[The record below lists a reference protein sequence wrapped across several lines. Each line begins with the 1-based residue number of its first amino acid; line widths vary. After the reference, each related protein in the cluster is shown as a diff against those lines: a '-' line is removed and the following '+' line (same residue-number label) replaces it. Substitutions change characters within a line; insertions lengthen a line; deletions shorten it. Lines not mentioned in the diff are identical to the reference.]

1 MTMKRI
7 IFALLI
13 LPFFVSCNQ
22 KELDQLKADKV
33 QLTETLKQKEVSINE
48 FVSTLNSIE
57 ENLEIIKEKEKIV
70 AVDSEAPTK
79 SQKQKIAK
87 DITAINNLLEQNK
100 AKIAELDKK
109 LRGSWYQNSK
119 LRKLTERLKA
129 DVAQKEADIA
139 ALKEQIAN
147 LNIKVDGLN
156 ADVTKLNTSV
166 NELVAEN
173 ADQAN
178 TIIERTASMNTA
190 YYVVGSTSELK
201 EKNVISK
208 KGGIIGIGST
218 PVLSENAN
226 TKEFKKID
234 ITETTLIPV
243 NGKKITLVTTHP
255 TNSYKFEAGKGI
267 TITNADAFWKSSK
280 FLVVK
285 AR

>member
-7 IFALLI
+7 IIALLI
-13 LPFFVSCNQ
+13 LPFFIACNQ
-22 KELDQLKADKV
+22 KELEQLKADKV
-33 QLTETLKQKEVSINE
+33 QLTETLKQKEVSIND

-70 AVDSEAPTK
+70 AVASETPTK

-87 DITAINNLLEQNK
+87 NIASINNLIEQNN

-109 LRGSWYQNSK
+109 LKSSWYQNSK

-139 ALKEQIAN
+139 AMKEQIAQ
-147 LNIKVDGLN
+147 LDIKVEGLN
-156 ADVTKLNTSV
+156 SDVNKLNTAV
-166 NELVAEN
+166 TELTTEN
-173 ADQAN
+173 ADQAK
-178 TIIERTASMNTA
+178 TISERTTSMNTA

-201 EKNVISK
+201 AKNVIST
-208 KGGIIGIGST
+208 KGGIIGIASAK
-218 PVLSENAN
+218 VLNENAD

-243 NGKKITLVTTHP
+243 DGKKITMVTTHP
-255 TNSYKFEAGKGI
+255 ANSYKFEEGKGI
-267 TITNADAFWKSSK
+267 TITNADEFWKSSK

>member
-201 EKNVISK
+201 AKNVISK

>member
-7 IFALLI
+7 IIALLI
-13 LPFFVSCNQ
+13 LPFFIACNQ
-22 KELDQLKADKV
+22 KELEQLKADKV
-33 QLTETLKQKEVSINE
+33 QLTETLKQKEVSIND

-70 AVDSEAPTK
+70 AVASETPTK

-87 DITAINNLLEQNK
+87 NIASINNLIEQNN

-109 LRGSWYQNSK
+109 LKSSWYQNSK

-139 ALKEQIAN
+139 AMKEQIAQ
-147 LNIKVDGLN
+147 LDIKVEGLN
-156 ADVTKLNTSV
+156 SNVTKLNTAV
-166 NELVAEN
+166 TELTTEN
-173 ADQAN
+173 ADQAK
-178 TIIERTASMNTA
+178 TISERTTSMNTA

-201 EKNVISK
+201 AKNVIST
-208 KGGIIGIGST
+208 KGGIIGIASAK
-218 PVLSENAN
+218 VLNENAD

-243 NGKKITLVTTHP
+243 EGKKITMVTAHP
-255 TNSYKFEAGKGI
+255 ANSYKFEEGKGI
-267 TITNADAFWKSSK
+267 TITNADEFWKSSK

>member
-1 MTMKRI
+1 
-7 IFALLI
+7 LL
-13 LPFFVSCNQ
+13 LVTK
-22 KELDQLKADKV
+22 KELEQLKADKV
-33 QLTETLKQKEVSINE
+33 QLTETLKQKEVSLNE

-70 AVDSEAPTK
+70 AVASETPTK

-87 DITAINNLLEQNK
+87 NIASINNLIEQNN

-109 LRGSWYQNSK
+109 LKNSWYQNSK

-139 ALKEQIAN
+139 AMKEQIAQ
-147 LNIKVDGLN
+147 LDVKVEGLN
-156 ADVTKLNTSV
+156 TDVTKLNTAV
-166 NELVAEN
+166 TELTTEN

-178 TIIERTASMNTA
+178 TISERTTSMNTA

-201 EKNVISK
+201 AKNVIAK
-208 KGGIIGIGST
+208 KAGIIGIGAAT
-218 PVLSENAN
+218 VLNENAD
-226 TKEFKKID
+226 TKEFKEID

-243 NGKKITLVTTHP
+243 EGKKITMVTTHP
-255 TNSYKFEAGKGI
+255 TNSYKFEEGKGI
-267 TITNADAFWKSSK
+267 TITNADEFWKSSK

>member
-7 IFALLI
+7 IIALLI
-13 LPFFVSCNQ
+13 LPFFVACNQ
-22 KELDQLKADKV
+22 KELKQLRADKIS
-33 QLTETLKQKEVSINE
+33 LTETLKQKEVSINE

-70 AVDSEAPTK
+70 AVASETPTK
-79 SQKQKIAK
+79 SQKQTIAK
-87 DITAINNLLEQNK
+87 NIAAINNLIEQNN

-109 LRGSWYQNSK
+109 LKNSWYQNSK

-139 ALKEQIAN
+139 AMKEQIAQ
-147 LNIKVDGLN
+147 LDVKVEGLN
-156 ADVTKLNTSV
+156 ADVTKLNTAV
-166 NELVAEN
+166 NELTTEN
-173 ADQAN
+173 ADQAK
-178 TIIERTASMNTA
+178 TISERTTAMNTA

-201 EKNVISK
+201 AKNVIAK
-208 KGGIIGIGST
+208 KAGFIGIGAAT
-218 PVLSENAN
+218 VLNENAN
-226 TKEFKKID
+226 TKEFNRID

-243 NGKKITLVTTHP
+243 EGKKIKMVTTHP
-255 TNSYKFEAGKGI
+255 ASSYKFEEGKGI

>member
-201 EKNVISK
+201 AKNVISK

-234 ITETTLIPV
+234 ITETTLIAV

-255 TNSYKFEAGKGI
+255 TDSYKFEAGKGI

>member
-1 MTMKRI
+1 MKRI
-7 IFALLI
+7 IIALLI
-13 LPFFVSCNQ
+13 LTFFASCNK
-22 KELDQLKADKV
+22 KELEQLKADKV
-33 QLTETLKQKEVSINE
+33 QLTETLKQKDVSLNE

-70 AVDSEAPTK
+70 AVASETPTK

-87 DITAINNLLEQNK
+87 NIASINNLIEQNN

-109 LRGSWYQNSK
+109 LKNSWYQNSK

-139 ALKEQIAN
+139 AMKEQIAQLDVKVEGLNTNVTN
-147 LNIKVDGLN
+147 LNT
-156 ADVTKLNTSV
+156 AVT
-166 NELVAEN
+166 ELTTEN

-178 TIIERTASMNTA
+178 TISERTTSMNTA

-201 EKNVISK
+201 AKNVIAK
-208 KGGIIGIGST
+208 KAGIIGIGAAT
-218 PVLSENAN
+218 VLNENAD
-226 TKEFKKID
+226 TKEFKEID

-243 NGKKITLVTTHP
+243 EGKKITMVTTHP

>member
-1 MTMKRI
+1 MKRI

-201 EKNVISK
+201 AKNVISK

>member
-7 IFALLI
+7 IIALLI
-13 LPFFVSCNQ
+13 LPLFFACNQ

-33 QLTETLKQKEVSINE
+33 QLTETLKKKEVALNDFIAAM
-48 FVSTLNSIE
+48 NSIE
-57 ENLEIIKEKEKIV
+57 ENLEIIKEKENIV
-70 AVDSEAPTK
+70 AVASETPTK
-79 SQKQKIAK
+79 SQKQKISK
-87 DITAINNLLEQNK
+87 NITAINNLLEQNK

-109 LRGSWYQNSK
+109 LKSSWYQNSK
-119 LRKLTERLKA
+119 LRKLTDRLKA

-139 ALKEQIAN
+139 AMKEQIAN
-147 LNIKVDGLN
+147 LNVKVEGLN
-156 ADVTKLNTSV
+156 ADVTKLNTAV
-166 NELVAEN
+166 NDLTTEN
-173 ADQAN
+173 ADQAK
-178 TIIERTASMNTA
+178 TISERTNFMNTA

-201 EKNVISK
+201 AKNVIST
-208 KGGIIGIGST
+208 KGGIIGIGSAK
-218 PVLSENAN
+218 VLSENAD

-243 NGKKITLVTTHP
+243 EGKKMTLITTHP

>member
-1 MTMKRI
+1 MKRI
-7 IFALLI
+7 IIALLI
-13 LPFFVSCNQ
+13 LPLFIACNQ
-22 KELDQLKADKV
+22 KELEQLKADKV
-33 QLTETLKQKEVSINE
+33 QLTETLKQKEVSLNE

-70 AVDSEAPTK
+70 AVASETPTK

-87 DITAINNLLEQNK
+87 NIAAINNLIEQNN

-109 LRGSWYQNSK
+109 LKNSWYQNSK

-129 DVAQKEADIA
+129 DVAQKEADITA
-139 ALKEQIAN
+139 MKEQIAQ
-147 LNIKVDGLN
+147 LDVKVEGLN
-156 ADVTKLNTSV
+156 ANVAKLDTAV
-166 NELVAEN
+166 AELTTEN

-178 TIIERTASMNTA
+178 TISERTTSMNTA

-201 EKNVISK
+201 AKNVIAK
-208 KGGIIGIGST
+208 KAGIIGIGAAT
-218 PVLSENAN
+218 VLNENAN
-226 TKEFKKID
+226 TKEFEKID

-243 NGKKITLVTTHP
+243 EGKKIKMVTTHP
-255 TNSYKFEAGKGI
+255 ANSYKFEAGKGI

>member
-1 MTMKRI
+1 MKRI
-7 IFALLI
+7 IIALLI

-22 KELDQLKADKV
+22 KELEQLKADKV

-57 ENLEIIKEKEKIV
+57 ENLEIIKEKENIV
-70 AVDSEAPTK
+70 AVASETPTK

-87 DITAINNLLEQNK
+87 NITAINNLLEQNK
-100 AKIAELDKK
+100 AKIADLDKK
-109 LRGSWYQNSK
+109 LKGSWYQNSK

-139 ALKEQIAN
+139 AMKEQIAA
-147 LNIKVDGLN
+147 LDVKVEGLN
-156 ADVTKLNTSV
+156 TDVTKLNTAVS
-166 NELVAEN
+166 ELATEN

-178 TIIERTASMNTA
+178 TIILRTTSMNTA
-190 YYVVGSTSELK
+190 YYVVGSSADLK
-201 EKNVISK
+201 AKNVISK
-208 KGGIIGIGST
+208 KGGIIGIAST
-218 PVLSENAN
+218 TVLNENAD

-243 NGKKITLVTTHP
+243 EGMKITLVTTHSP
-255 TNSYKFEAGKGI
+255 NSYKFEEGKGI
-267 TITNADAFWKSSK
+267 TITNADEFWKSSK

>member
-1 MTMKRI
+1 MKRI
-7 IFALLI
+7 IIALLI
-13 LPFFVSCNQ
+13 LTLFASCNK
-22 KELDQLKADKV
+22 KELEQLKADKV
-33 QLTETLKQKEVSINE
+33 QLTETLKQKEVSLNE

-70 AVDSEAPTK
+70 AVASETPTK

-87 DITAINNLLEQNK
+87 NIASINNLIEQNN

-109 LRGSWYQNSK
+109 LKNSWYQNSK

-139 ALKEQIAN
+139 AMKEQIAQLDIKVEGLNTNVTN
-147 LNIKVDGLN
+147 LNT
-156 ADVTKLNTSV
+156 AVT
-166 NELVAEN
+166 ELTTEN

-178 TIIERTASMNTA
+178 TISERTTSMNTA

-201 EKNVISK
+201 AKNVIAK
-208 KGGIIGIGST
+208 KAGIIGIGAAT
-218 PVLSENAN
+218 VLNENAD
-226 TKEFKKID
+226 TKEFKEID

-243 NGKKITLVTTHP
+243 EGKKITMVTTHP

>member
-1 MTMKRI
+1 MKRI
-7 IFALLI
+7 IIALLI
-13 LPFFVSCNQ
+13 LPFFIACNQ

-33 QLTETLKQKEVSINE
+33 KLTKTLKQKEVSINE

-70 AVDSEAPTK
+70 AVASETPTK

-87 DITAINNLLEQNK
+87 NIASINNLIEQNN

-109 LRGSWYQNSK
+109 LKSSWYQNSK
-119 LRKLTERLKA
+119 LRKLTDRLKA

-139 ALKEQIAN
+139 AMKEQIAM
-147 LNIKVDGLN
+147 LDTKVEGLN
-156 ADVTKLNTSV
+156 ADVTKLNTAV
-166 NELVAEN
+166 TELTTEN
-173 ADQAN
+173 ADQAK
-178 TIIERTASMNTA
+178 TISERTISMNTA

-201 EKNVISK
+201 AKNVITT
-208 KGGIIGIGST
+208 KGGIIGIASAK
-218 PVLSENAN
+218 VLNENAD
-226 TKEFKKID
+226 TKEFEKID

-243 NGKKITLVTTHP
+243 TGKKMTLITTHP
-255 TNSYKFEAGKGI
+255 ANSYKFEAEKGI
-267 TITNADAFWKSSK
+267 TITNAEAFWKSSK

>member
-7 IFALLI
+7 IIALLI
-13 LPFFVSCNQ
+13 LPFFIACNQ
-22 KELDQLKADKV
+22 KELEQLKADKI

-70 AVDSEAPTK
+70 AVASETPTK

-87 DITAINNLLEQNK
+87 NIASINNLIEQNN

-109 LRGSWYQNSK
+109 LKNSWYQNSK

-139 ALKEQIAN
+139 AMKEQIAQ
-147 LNIKVDGLN
+147 LDIKVEGLN
-156 ADVTKLNTSV
+156 SNVAKLDTAVT
-166 NELVAEN
+166 ELTTEN
-173 ADQAN
+173 ADQAK
-178 TIIERTASMNTA
+178 TISERTTSMNTA

-201 EKNVISK
+201 AKNVIST
-208 KGGIIGIGST
+208 KGGIIGIAST
-218 PVLSENAN
+218 KVLNENAD
-226 TKEFKKID
+226 TKEFQKID

-243 NGKKITLVTTHP
+243 EGKKITMVTTHSAS
-255 TNSYKFEAGKGI
+255 SYTFEAGKGI
-267 TITNADAFWKSSK
+267 TITNADEFWKSSK

>member
-1 MTMKRI
+1 MKRI
-7 IFALLI
+7 IIALLI
-13 LPFFVSCNQ
+13 LPFFIACNQ
-22 KELDQLKADKV
+22 KELEQLKADKV
-33 QLTETLKQKEVSINE
+33 QLTETLKQKEVSIND

-70 AVDSEAPTK
+70 AVASETPTK

-87 DITAINNLLEQNK
+87 NIASINNLIEQNN

-109 LRGSWYQNSK
+109 LKSSWYQNSK

-139 ALKEQIAN
+139 AMKEQIAQ
-147 LNIKVDGLN
+147 LDIKVEGLN
-156 ADVTKLNTSV
+156 SNVTKLNTAV
-166 NELVAEN
+166 TELTTEN
-173 ADQAN
+173 ADQAK
-178 TIIERTASMNTA
+178 TISERTTSMNTA

-201 EKNVISK
+201 AKNVIST
-208 KGGIIGIGST
+208 KGGIIGIASAK
-218 PVLSENAN
+218 VLNENAD

-243 NGKKITLVTTHP
+243 EGKKITMVTTHP
-255 TNSYKFEAGKGI
+255 ANSYKFEEGKGI
-267 TITNADAFWKSSK
+267 TITNADEFWKSSK

>member
-7 IFALLI
+7 IIALLI
-13 LPFFVSCNQ
+13 LPLFIACNQ
-22 KELDQLKADKV
+22 KELEQLKADKV
-33 QLTETLKQKEVSINE
+33 QLTETLKQKEVSLNE

-70 AVDSEAPTK
+70 AVASETPTK

-87 DITAINNLLEQNK
+87 NIAAINNLIEQNN

-109 LRGSWYQNSK
+109 LKNSWYQNSK
-119 LRKLTERLKA
+119 LRKLTDRLKA

-139 ALKEQIAN
+139 AMKEQIAQ
-147 LNIKVDGLN
+147 LDVKVEGLN
-156 ADVTKLNTSV
+156 ANVAKLDTAV
-166 NELVAEN
+166 AELTTEN
-173 ADQAN
+173 ADQAK
-178 TIIERTASMNTA
+178 TISERTTSMNTA

-201 EKNVISK
+201 AKNVIAK
-208 KGGIIGIGST
+208 KAGIIGIGAAT
-218 PVLSENAN
+218 VLNENAN
-226 TKEFKKID
+226 TKEFEKID

-243 NGKKITLVTTHP
+243 EGKKIKMVTTHP
-255 TNSYKFEAGKGI
+255 ANSYKFEAGKGI

>member
-7 IFALLI
+7 IIALLI
-13 LPFFVSCNQ
+13 LPFFVACNQ
-22 KELDQLKADKV
+22 KELEQLKADKV
-33 QLTETLKQKEVSINE
+33 QLTETLKQKEVSIND

-70 AVDSEAPTK
+70 AVASETPTK

-87 DITAINNLLEQNK
+87 NIASINNLIEQNN

-109 LRGSWYQNSK
+109 LKNSWYQNSK

-139 ALKEQIAN
+139 AMKEQIAQ
-147 LNIKVDGLN
+147 LDIKVEGLN
-156 ADVTKLNTSV
+156 SNVAKLDTAV
-166 NELVAEN
+166 AELTTEN
-173 ADQAN
+173 ADQAK
-178 TIIERTASMNTA
+178 TISERTTSMNTA

-201 EKNVISK
+201 AKNVIST
-208 KGGIIGIGST
+208 KGGIIGIASAK
-218 PVLSENAN
+218 VLNENAN

-243 NGKKITLVTTHP
+243 EGKKIKMVTTHP
-255 TNSYKFEAGKGI
+255 ANSYKFEEGKGI
-267 TITNADAFWKSSK
+267 TITNADEFWKSSK